1 MALTVSD
8 ILHDADAFRRA
19 YPDWPHPSPEEQ
31 VPAPAAAPVYRAG
44 DRVTHLGHAATVAHG
59 NVPDEWGA
67 PAAVNIRY
75 DRAPRGHSPQK
86 DVLASEVTLL
96 AEGA

>member
-1 MALTVSD
+1 MSLTVSD

-19 YPDWPHPSPEEQ
+19 YPDWPHPSPEKT
-31 VPAPAAAPVYRAG
+31 AADRDAAPVYRAG
-44 DRVTHLGHAATVAHG
+44 DRVTHLGYPATVAHG

-67 PAAVNIRY
+67 PVAVSIRY

>member
-19 YPDWPHPSPEEQ
+19 YPDWPHPSPEET
-31 VPAPAAAPVYRAG
+31 APVYRAG
-44 DRVTHLGHAATVAHG
+44 DRVTHLGCPATVAHG
-59 NVPDEWGA
+59 NVPDEWGS
-67 PAAVNIRY
+67 PVTVNIRY
-75 DRAPRGHSPQK
+75 DKAPRGHSPQK